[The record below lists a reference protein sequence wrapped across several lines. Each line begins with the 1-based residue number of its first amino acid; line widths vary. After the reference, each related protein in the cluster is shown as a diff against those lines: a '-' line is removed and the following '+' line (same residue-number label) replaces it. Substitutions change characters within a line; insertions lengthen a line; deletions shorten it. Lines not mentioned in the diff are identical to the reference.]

1 MAGVNETPRQKMMGI
16 LYLVLLGLAATTIT
30 EKVLDAFRNLTVGL
44 ENSTNN
50 VQSTIDQTF
59 AAFQAGK
66 LKNEPERAKPIWERA
81 NRVKAAVE
89 DLNNYINETKAK
101 LQEVNGGVDA
111 TSGDLK
117 GREDVDVSPRIMIV
131 HHRADSLKAKIEETE
146 KRILAELDAP
156 SRQNFKMALNANDP
170 PRSRDGVA
178 RSWQDNFFGDGIPL
192 TAAFT
197 ALTKIQADLRNT
209 ESEAIKNILGEVD
222 KAVMNLDQFSA
233 VAVPTSSTYV
243 LLGQPYTAEV
253 YLTAFDSK
261 TNPDMVVGGQKL
273 NVAGGKGTYTVSTSR
288 EGEFKWF
295 ATISAKK
302 ADGTTAT
309 YKSEE
314 LTYRVAKP
322 SAVVSPDKM
331 NVFYVGVDN
340 PVSVSAPGTP
350 DDKLHVSITG
360 GGSATIT
367 GSKGHYIVNVKATGP
382 AKITITGEGDKGKST
397 VLGTADFRCK
407 RIPTPHCRFGGKSG
421 GTVAKA
427 LLTGQDKVFANLEDF
442 DFATTFNINHFTL
455 YIIKP
460 RSDVQTFESNT
471 NTLTAQM
478 KSAMSSIIP
487 GTRVMFDNV
496 FATGPDGMRRPLDP
510 ITFTAQ

>member
-44 ENSTNN
+44 ENSTTN

-59 AAFQAGK
+59 AAFAAGK

-89 DLNNYINETKAK
+89 DLDKYIAQTKAM
-101 LQEVNGGVDA
+101 LEADHGFDSSA
-111 TSGDLK
+111 GDLK
-117 GREDVDVSPRIMIV
+117 GREDVDLSPRIMIT
-131 HHRADSLKAKIEETE
+131 HHRADTLRAKIEET
-146 KRILAELDAP
+146 KSKIIAELDATG
-156 SRQNFKMALNANDP
+156 RANFKMALNANDP

-178 RSWQDNFFGDGIPL
+178 RSWQDNFFGDGTPL

-197 ALTKIQADLRNT
+197 ALTKVQADLRNT

-261 TNPDMVVGGQKL
+261 TNPDMMVGGQKL

-295 ATISAKK
+295 AMISAKK
-302 ADGTTAT
+302 ADGTVAS

-314 LTYRVAKP
+314 LTYRVARP

-340 PVSVSAPGTP
+340 PVSVSAPGTA
-350 DDKLHVSITG
+350 DDKLHVSI
-360 GGSATIT
+360 SAGTIT
-367 GSKGHYIVNVKATGP
+367 GSKGHYIVTVKQTGP
-382 AKITITGEGDKGKST
+382 VKITISGEGDKGRST

-407 RIPTPHCRFGGKSG
+407 RIPTPHVRFGGKSG
-421 GTVAKA
+421 GSVAKA

-442 DFATTFNINHFTL
+442 DFQTQFNINHFTL

-460 RSDVQTFESNT
+460 RSDVQTFETNT
-471 NTLTAQM
+471 NALTAQM
-478 KSAMSSIIP
+478 KAAMASIIP

>member
-59 AAFQAGK
+59 AAFEAGK
-66 LKNEPERAKPIWERA
+66 LKNEPERARPIWERA
-81 NRVKAAVE
+81 KKVKEAVE
-89 DLNNYINETKAK
+89 NLDKYIRETKAK
-101 LQEVNGGVDA
+101 LEEDGHYFDSSA
-111 TSGDLK
+111 GDFK
-117 GREDVDVSPRIMIV
+117 GREDVDISPRVMIV
-131 HHRADSLKAKIEETE
+131 HHRADTLRAMIDSTKA
-146 KRILAELDAP
+146 RILAELDAKG
-156 SRQNFKMALNANDP
+156 RANFKMALNANDP
-170 PRSRDGVA
+170 ARSRDGVA

-261 TNPDMVVGGQKL
+261 TNPDMSVGGQKL

-295 ATISAKK
+295 AMISAKK

-309 YKSEE
+309 YKSDE

-350 DDKLHVSITG
+350 DDKLHVSISG
-360 GGSATIT
+360 GGGVIT
-367 GSKGHYIVNVKATGP
+367 GAKGHYIVTVKQTGP
-382 AKITITGEGDKGKST
+382 VKITITGDGDKGKNS

-407 RIPTPHCRFGGKSG
+407 RIPTPHVRFGGKSG
-421 GTVAKA
+421 GSVAKA
-427 LLTGQDKVFANLEDF
+427 LLTGQDRVFANLEDF

-460 RSDVQTFESNT
+460 RSDVQTFEANT
-471 NTLTAQM
+471 NTLTAPM
-478 KSAMSSIIP
+478 KAAMSSIIP